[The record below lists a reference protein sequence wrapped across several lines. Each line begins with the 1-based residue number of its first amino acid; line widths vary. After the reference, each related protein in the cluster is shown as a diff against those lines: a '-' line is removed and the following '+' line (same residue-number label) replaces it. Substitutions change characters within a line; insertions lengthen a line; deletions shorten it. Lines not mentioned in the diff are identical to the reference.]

1 MDSVCQRYRYYI
13 DKVCQK
19 YILNIQNRKKQKKH
33 LVKGAFVGRAGF
45 EPAKM

>member
-1 MDSVCQRYRYYI
+1 MQDVC
-13 DKVCQK
+13 
-19 YILNIQNRKKQKKH
+19 NRRNNKKQKKH